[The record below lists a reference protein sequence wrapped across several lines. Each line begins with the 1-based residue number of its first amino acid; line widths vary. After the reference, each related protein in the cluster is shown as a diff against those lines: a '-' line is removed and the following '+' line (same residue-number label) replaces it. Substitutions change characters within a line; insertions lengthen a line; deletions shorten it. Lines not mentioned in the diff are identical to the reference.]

1 MTTNLQPTSTRTE
14 QPTGRWATL
23 AVLLLG
29 QFMALLDVTIVN
41 VAMPTIRTDLHASGA
56 ALQLVVSMY
65 TISYAMLL
73 ITGARLGD
81 LFGRRRIFVG
91 GVAAF
96 TISSLLCG
104 LAPDPTMLIAA
115 RFVQGAGAAL
125 MMPQIISVIQLGF
138 SGAARTKALS
148 AYSAVISVGGVA
160 GMVIGGVLVHADLF
174 GAGWRPVFLINVPI
188 GLVVIALVPRFVP
201 ADQPSTGR
209 RLDLAGLVVL
219 LPATFLIV
227 LPLVLGHEQN
237 WPAWMFP
244 SIAVGLVLVA
254 VFVRVERRVAARGG
268 DPLLNLDVL
277 RARGFGRGL
286 VALATAMITYGG
298 MLFVLAL
305 HLQSGLGESTLQA
318 SLVFAPAGAAF
329 GIFGY
334 YWRRLPARTQP
345 MLIPVGFLL
354 TGAAYVLLAFA
365 LRDGSQGSVG
375 MYAGLVLFGAAMGCA
390 FGSLTNRVLADVPPG
405 EAADASG
412 LLTTTFQ
419 FGQVLGVATF
429 GSAFLSLAD
438 GHSSAVALST
448 AFFGMAVVVLAGFV
462 TTVARRR

>member
-1 MTTNLQPTSTRTE
+1 MTTNLQLTATRTE
-14 QPTGRWATL
+14 EPAGRWATL

-81 LFGRRRIFVG
+81 LFGRRRIFMT

-96 TISSLLCG
+96 TLSSLLCG
-104 LAPDPTMLIAA
+104 LAPDPTLLIAA

-160 GMVIGGVLVHADLF
+160 GMVLGGILVHADLF

-188 GLVVIALVPRFVP
+188 GLVVVALVPKFVP
-201 ADQPSTGR
+201 ADQPPTGR
-209 RLDLAGLVVL
+209 RLDLLGLAVL
-219 LPATFLIV
+219 LPATFLVV
-227 LPLVLGHEQN
+227 LPLVLGHEQH
-237 WPAWMFP
+237 WPTWMFP
-244 SIAVGLVLVA
+244 SIVVGLVLLA
-254 VFVRVERRVAARGG
+254 VFVRVERGVAARGG

-277 RARGFGRGL
+277 RVRGFGRGL
-286 VALATAMITYGG
+286 LALAASMITYAA

-305 HLQSGLGESTLQA
+305 HLQTGLGEDTLRA
-318 SLVFAPAGAAF
+318 SLVFTPAGAAF
-329 GIFGY
+329 GLFGF
-334 YWRRLPARTQP
+334 YWRRLPARIHP
-345 MLIPVGFLL
+345 VLAPVGFLL
-354 TGAAYVLLAFA
+354 TGVAFLLVGFA
-365 LRDGSQGSVG
+365 LRDGSHGGFG

-390 FGSLTNRVLADVPPG
+390 FGSLTNRVLADVPPA

-419 FGQVLGVATF
+419 FGQVLGVATL
-429 GSAFLSLAD
+429 GSMFLSLTE
-438 GHSSAVALST
+438 GHSSGSALST
-448 AFFGMAVVVLAGFV
+448 TFIVMTVVILAGFV
-462 TTVARRR
+462 TLVARRR